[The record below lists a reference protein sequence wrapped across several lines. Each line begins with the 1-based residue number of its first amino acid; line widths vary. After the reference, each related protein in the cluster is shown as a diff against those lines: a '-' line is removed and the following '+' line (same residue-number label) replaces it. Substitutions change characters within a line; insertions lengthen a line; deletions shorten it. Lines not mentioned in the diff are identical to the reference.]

1 MKTLKLFIIILLIPF
16 HNLVVGQSDSEVL
29 LTIDE
34 REITKKEFLRIY
46 QKNQQNIQSGEQTN
60 VEDYL
65 DLFIHFKLKVIE
77 AENRKLDTLPSIKK
91 ELSKYKD
98 ELAKP
103 YLIDQKVLDSLMRQ
117 AYQRS
122 QKEVRASHILIS
134 MPRPAAYPD
143 TLRTYEKINSIRER
157 IIKKDESF
165 NEVARATSDDPS
177 VKSNGGDLGYFSA
190 LQMVYSFEN
199 RAYNMSNNQI
209 SQPFRTRFGYHL
221 LKKTGEREARGKVKV
236 AHIMLIAPPSMTEE
250 KRQEKKDQINQI
262 YHQLKQ
268 GAPFEKLAR
277 EYSDDK
283 SSAQQGGELPW
294 FGTGR
299 MVPAFE
305 EAAFSLD
312 DKGDYTQPV
321 KTPIGWHIIKLLER
335 KTLGTFTEEKKELK
349 RKIANNPRYQITQDA
364 LIEQLKK
371 DYGFTRKKE
380 NFYNLYQFIDR
391 DKNQIQWD
399 RLRANTDND
408 ILFTLEDAQYTTAG
422 FIDFLEDLPRDLDG
436 KYRGQ
441 YLLDTAYSRFEDN
454 KIIEYEKQ
462 RLPEKY
468 PEYKYILKE
477 YHDGILLFEIMDR
490 HIWSR
495 ASEDTTGLKRYH
507 HNHRNQYMWGERF
520 KGKIYLCDD
529 KNTLEKVRKMKKG
542 GLFRKKYSDQ
552 ELLNEL
558 NSEDH
563 QQVKI
568 NEGIFLKGENP
579 IIDHHAW
586 NIDSPQNQKEQQRP
600 YLVKGKKLSPQ
611 PKSLEEARGSVLADY
626 QNHLEEQWLEQL
638 KEKYSVKVNEQVL
651 EEIKQN
657 QGSK

>member
-371 DYGFTRKKE
+371 NYGFTRKKE